1 MFDMV
6 FSSTKLFF
14 QGKLFQDTALAIRLL
29 VTGAAAA
36 TVATVLVGMV
46 GMIYLFSALLLNG
59 GFIYYAWKLKF
70 SPEPNTDAP
79 QKIEYK
85 TRKGNTISTSKG

>member
-46 GMIYLFSALLLNG
+46 APLWVAAIAGGLVGGLLQPYLYRN
-59 GFIYYAWKLKF
+59 IKYA
-70 SPEPNTDAP
+70 
-79 QKIEYK
+79 
-85 TRKGNTISTSKG
+85 

>member
-46 GMIYLFSALLLNG
+46 APLWGAAIAGGLVGGLLYTCMFSWNG
-59 GFIYYAWKLKF
+59 YAF
-70 SPEPNTDAP
+70 F
-79 QKIEYK
+79 
-85 TRKGNTISTSKG
+85 